1 MQISNQLNKILKFV
15 ETLQTDKTK
24 IALFIEDIA
33 DF

>member
-1 MQISNQLNKILKFV
+1 MQINNQLNKILKFV
-15 ETLQTDKTK
+15 QTRKTK